1 MFPVSYSQS
10 PASSL
15 IKMLHEV
22 LFALLGETGG
32 IFVERQGAFIVRPDC
47 DLLDNSESQQMQ
59 RILKIGYAY
68 KALNDF
74 VGKHGAY
81 TTGLKT
87 VLKLKYDEDEKVPGL
102 YLKALC
108 KGMDSLLDEYRW
120 RVAAVEEEYLRKR
133 VTTYGDLEERVGGE
147 ILNALLALTREITEK
162 NLRGAQLLDLV
173 SREERCPALKGPWSK
188 MSVQLMNVFMHQ
200 LLAWTVHGSLLDNF
214 FEFFIQQQ
222 DAEPG
227 SEWTSRYCLNLEMLP
242 ETCLSATLAE
252 KVLFL
257 GKAVKVLGSAL
268 PRDQMDEFAGTLRKV
283 QLRFSPL
290 QLAQVLDRQR
300 SVIAQ
305 KLWNLVVVES
315 ELQGHLAALK
325 NYFLLGKGEFFH
337 EFLAESKDLMS
348 LPAMQKSSEDEINNG
363 PFAQAVSVLG
373 LDEDPYLPRFR
384 LKISE
389 VGFTYKDFK
398 SLEGLV
404 LLGSIARTERKIR
417 LAANRYAK
425 KPGAL
430 WHNLRH
436 RLDSG
441 FVSVFTVHNP
451 ISSTV
456 YFMIQSKKDISNSS
470 AKPPTSPADIETGL
484 IVCISMQQTSVQ
496 VTVTLNIDKVMEGE
510 IELVMKPE
518 RTIKIQTEGE
528 VFKVEVDDQV
538 LIDGKVVL
546 ASVLDDA
553 GKAYVGLSAYS
564 QLPVEVCSWG
574 LAAGSKISQPVVFD
588 SWSALTMD
596 FKIDGPLGLLFSPQ
610 ILDKYK
616 TLFSFLFAMR
626 RAQFSLQQA
635 WLAQARKSHINQA
648 ALALRSQMNL
658 MIDSLVSYLQLDV
671 IEAQYSKLI
680 QSLEPSRDFEEVK
693 RHHDTFIAAISAQC
707 FMHMP
712 KLVSALHDIAR
723 SCHELVQSLD
733 HGYAPSV
740 LRQKFE
746 QQSMFV
752 FKVLS
757 TIKSQQAGLGQLL
770 LRIDFNRHYSQMLN
784 PT

>member
-1 MFPVSYSQS
+1 
-10 PASSL
+10 
-15 IKMLHEV
+15 MLHEV

-32 IFVERQGAFIVRPDC
+32 IFVERQGAFLVRPDC
-47 DLLDNSESQQMQ
+47 DLLSSSESQLIE
-59 RILKIGYAY
+59 RVLKVGYAY
-68 KALNDF
+68 KTLNAF
-74 VGKHGAY
+74 VGRHGAY
-81 TTGLKT
+81 TAGLRT
-87 VLKLKYDEDEKVPGL
+87 VLKLKADEDEEVPGL

-108 KGMDSLLDEYRW
+108 KGIDSLLDEYRW
-120 RVAAVEEEYLRKR
+120 RVAAVEEEYLKKR
-133 VTTYGDLEERVGGE
+133 VTTYADLEERVGGE
-147 ILNALLALTREITEK
+147 ILNSLLALTREITEK
-162 NLRGAQLLDLV
+162 KLRGSQLLDLV

-242 ETCLSATLAE
+242 ETCLSASLAE

-257 GKAVKVLGSAL
+257 GKAVQVLGPAL
-268 PRDQMDEFAGTLRKV
+268 VRDQMDEFAGVLRKV
-283 QLRFSPL
+283 QLNFSPL
-290 QLAQVLDRQR
+290 QLAQVLERQR
-300 SVIAQ
+300 KVMAH

-315 ELQGHLAALK
+315 MLTSNLAALK

-337 EFLAESKDLMS
+337 EFLAESKDLMA
-348 LPAMQKSSEDEINNG
+348 LPAMQKNSEDEINAG

-373 LDEDPYLPRFR
+373 LDDDPYLPRFR

-389 VGFTYKDFK
+389 VGFTYKDFR
-398 SLEGLV
+398 SLESLV
-404 LLGSIARTERKIR
+404 LLGSIARKEKAIR

-436 RLDSG
+436 RLDAG
-441 FVSVFTVHNP
+441 FVSVFTVQNP
-451 ISSTV
+451 VASTI
-456 YFMIQSKKDISNSS
+456 YFMIQSKKDISNNS
-470 AKPPTSPADIETGL
+470 AHPPTSPADLETCL
-484 IVCISMQQTSVQ
+484 IICVSMQQAAVQ
-496 VTVTLNIDKVMEGE
+496 VTVTLNIDKVLEGQVE
-510 IELVMKPE
+510 IPSKPE
-518 RTIKIQTEGE
+518 RTVKIQSEGE
-528 VFKVEVDDQV
+528 LLKVEVDD
-538 LIDGKVVL
+538 LIVVEGRVVL

-553 GKAYVGLSAYS
+553 GKAYVGLSALS

-596 FKIDGPLGLLFSPQ
+596 FKVEGPLELLFSPQ
-610 ILDKYK
+610 VLDKYK

-635 WLAQARKSHINQA
+635 WLAQARKANINQA
-648 ALALRSQMNL
+648 ALALRAQMNL
-658 MIDSLVSYLQLDV
+658 MIDSLISYLQLDV
-671 IEAQYSKLI
+671 IEAQYSRLI
-680 QSLEPSRDFEEVK
+680 ASIELSQDFEEVK
-693 RHHDTFIAAISAQC
+693 RHHDTFIATISSQC

-712 KLVSALHDIAR
+712 KLVSSLHDIAR

-733 HGYAPSV
+733 HGYAPAV

-752 FKVLS
+752 FRVLS
-757 TIKSQQAGLGQLL
+757 SIKSQQAGLGQLL
-770 LRIDFNRHYSQMLN
+770 LRIDFNRHYSQMLSQA
-784 PT
+784 